1 MGRTYLVG
9 ILFLLYFGC
18 DRYPSQPRFYKLSKD
33 IVVDDLSDD
42 LIQSK
47 ENEENFIW
55 NVPKHWIPKDKGS
68 VRLASYQIPVLDYF
82 ADISVTKFGGDAG
95 GIKANVNRW
104 RKQLDLNPQTIE
116 IIQSEGISGSNS
128 LGRYTIHKIIN
139 TEKPE
144 SGFLCM
150 ILPLKN
156 STVFVK
162 LNSTL
167 YALDILEQEFN
178 AFCSS
183 FRQR

>member
-1 MGRTYLVG
+1 MGRTYLVS

-18 DRYPSQPRFYKLSKD
+18 ERHPSEPRFYKLSKD
-33 IVVDDLSDD
+33 IVTSELSQDLNES
-42 LIQSK
+42 I
-47 ENEENFIW
+47 ENDENFIW

-68 VRLASYQIPVLDYF
+68 LRLASYQIPVLDYF

-104 RKQLDLNPQTIE
+104 RKQLDLDPQTIE
-116 IIQSEGISGSNS
+116 TIQSKGVPGSNS
-128 LGRYTIHKIIN
+128 LGKYTIHKIIN

-167 YALDILEQEFN
+167 YALEILEQEFN
-178 AFCSS
+178 TFCSS
-183 FRQR
+183 FRKR